1 MPKAKP
7 TIYKRRVSVTS
18 AELEALLQ
26 QVRGIKTTTVSSV
39 KQKRVIRS
47 ARNRKRGEDTVMSRY
62 YICSLFDMATKI
74 VYVCGGQGY
83 TENLVDSL
91 LKEDHELYTFET
103 KRYGRTQYQIISCNR
118 RTSYGLRLEDF
129 TGWKEIRVLRGT
141 GDFHFMLHNHKG
153 RNRVIK

>member
-1 MPKAKP
+1 M
-7 TIYKRRVSVTS
+7 TS

-26 QVRGIKTTTVSSV
+26 QVRGIKTTA
-39 KQKRVIRS
+39 KPRNKKKRTPRS

-62 YICSLFDMATKI
+62 YICSLFDETTKI
-74 VYVCGGQGY
+74 VYICGGQGH

-91 LKEDHELYTFET
+91 LEEDHELHTFDT
-103 KRYGRTQYQIISCNR
+103 KRYGKTQYQIISYNK

-129 TGWKEIRVLRGT
+129 TGWKEIRVLRGS

-153 RNRVIK
+153 RGRVIK